1 MTTAAKDPSGIEEAR
16 VENVPIQ
23 AVMYHEKEHL
33 NEEAVDEIQAE
44 RKAWELDDGFDK
56 KKDRR
61 LMFKIDLRLIPMLG
75 VIYGIS
81 VIDRVNIG
89 QAQVAGMREELGLT
103 IGARYSICL
112 LLFFPGYT
120 IFELPSNMALVKF
133 GVKWTMTFLIVSW
146 GFLIMGMGF
155 VKHWVLRSTLL

>member
-1 MTTAAKDPSGIEEAR
+1 MTTTKDHVSGVEEGR
-16 VENVPIQ
+16 VENVPIE
-23 AVMYHEKEHL
+23 AVMYHGKGHL
-33 NEEAVDEIQAE
+33 NEEAVDEIQPV
-44 RKAWELDDGFDK
+44 RQPWELDDGFDK
-56 KKDRR
+56 KQDRK

-75 VIYGIS
+75 IIYGIS

-103 IGARYSICL
+103 IGARYSVCL

-133 GVKWTMTFLIVSW
+133 GVRWVMTALIVSW
-146 GFLIMGMGF
+146 GFIILGMGF
-155 VKHWVLRSTLL
+155 VNNWVCLLG